1 MNHFLPARTDLLVM
15 DDTDPVCFAL
25 VIQRTLLSE
34 KFDISFLATPR
45 TDNDHLSSFQYPTHV
60 DPIDGYARVGPQP
73 VDNLISR
80 VSSNCKAVDSYEST
94 CLNRNG

>member
-34 KFDISFLATPR
+34 KLVFSFPATPG
-45 TDNDHLSSFQYPTHV
+45 TDNDHLSSFQDLKHV

-73 VDNLISR
+73 VDNLISG
-80 VSSNCKAVDSYEST
+80 VSSNCKAVDS
-94 CLNRNG
+94 